1 MENLAFNKRALISTS
16 SRHQKRHISNSHIAQ
31 DRASQAVDGR
41 LEQGLRFC
49 TILDN
54 LYGDVFAIDLGRKRK
69 VSGVVIYTWQG
80 EGQGKNRPNFLEI
93 GLFHRILSHGPR
105 CEKPCLRSFATQA
118 QTSMRIRADWSA
130 PLLFDNWKEPY
141 LNLLQAKFQYS
152 S

>member
-1 MENLAFNKRALISTS
+1 MSLNKENAKMKQHRQFLMPGVLSVLQYIPLELFHCFISVENLAFNKRALISTS

-80 EGQGKNRPNFLEI
+80 EGQGKDRLNFWKLVYFIE
-93 GLFHRILSHGPR
+93 FYHM
-105 CEKPCLRSFATQA
+105 
-118 QTSMRIRADWSA
+118 TSQ
-130 PLLFDNWKEPY
+130 KE
-141 LNLLQAKFQYS
+141 
-152 S
+152 

>member
-1 MENLAFNKRALISTS
+1 MSVLQFIPLELFYCFISVENLAFNKRALISTS

-80 EGQGKNRPNFLEI
+80 EGQGKNR
-93 GLFHRILSHGPR
+93 
-105 CEKPCLRSFATQA
+105 
-118 QTSMRIRADWSA
+118 
-130 PLLFDNWKEPY
+130 
-141 LNLLQAKFQYS
+141 LQ
-152 S
+152 